1 MAEFGEALAAAD
13 EVVLT
18 EIYAAS
24 EEPIPGITVE
34 ALAAAVSAGRRRPV
48 RVVRRLEDVAAAVA
62 DLARPGDLVLTLGAG
77 SIGGLATA
85 LLAELEQ
92 RYGPREAP

>member
-1 MAEFGEALAAAD
+1 MTEFGAALGTAD

-18 EIYAAS
+18 GIYAAS

-34 ALAAAVSAGRRRPV
+34 ALAAVVNKGRSTPV
-48 RVVRRLEDVAAAVA
+48 QIVPKLEEVAARVA
-62 DLARPGDLVLTLGAG
+62 DLARSGDLVITLGAG

-85 LLAELEQ
+85 LVDEL
-92 RYGPREAP
+92 RRRSS